1 MILKYGGSLNVV
13 HQWVQC
19 QYPHLERYELRNS
32 VPEDVNPYDCVP
44 KIIYAIDEN
53 SMLIHIKGFW
63 WSDERVCRSFPPVIK
78 PRAVAVKAP
87 VAFFA
92 LPWSSNRYVQMHMNL
107 KYDAE
112 HPSFCVLFIIAH
124 YEPQLVSKATLRSIF
139 LHRIGE
145 TLQSGHSDDAIHNW
159 LLQEGCNLW
168 PRLDRP
174 TIADLRRFA
183 HEDVEPTLWYRCHLF
198 DVPCDIADQLELYEG
213 GYVHVPRKYMG
224 HVIWLRMERN
234 LPEKPPKGHPHIVE
248 FFIRQLKHAKA
259 QETQKAMNDVDIED
273 FPPCLQNIIAAKAFP
288 KDQDRTA
295 LVRTLKKAGKPLSFV
310 RDIFE
315 AKQENA
321 KLRWD
326 YEAQYNYDYAPP
338 RCEAVNCP
346 LKHDKQA
353 CRTLYLSKYGD
364 VKDKDKLL
372 YGPIT
377 WFDWHQLRRSI
388 LSKVVE

>member
-44 KIIYAIDEN
+44 KIIYAIDET
-53 SMLIHIKGFW
+53 SKLVHIKGFW
-63 WSDERVCRSFPPVIK
+63 WSDERLCRSFPPVIK
-78 PRAVAVKAP
+78 PRATVNKKP
-87 VAFFA
+87 VAFFVIQDM
-92 LPWSSNRYVQMHMNL
+92 NVQMHMKLQYN
-107 KYDAE
+107 AE
-112 HPSFCVLFIIAH
+112 HPTFWVLFIIAH
-124 YEPQLVSKATLRSIF
+124 FEPQLVSKATLRNVF
-139 LHRIGE
+139 LQRIGE
-145 TLQSGHSDDAIHNW
+145 TLQSGHSDDAIHEW
-159 LLQEGCNLW
+159 LKSEGFKAW
-168 PRLDRP
+168 PRLDKC
-174 TIADLRRFA
+174 TIADLRRFP
-183 HEDVEPTLWYRCHLF
+183 HEDLEPTLWYRCHLF

-224 HVIWLRMERN
+224 HVIWLFLERA
-234 LPEKPPKGHPHIVE
+234 LPDKPKKAHHHVVE
-248 FFIRQLKHAKA
+248 YFIRQLKHLKA

-273 FPPCLQNIIAAKAFP
+273 FPPCLQSIIAAKAFP
-288 KDQDRTA
+288 KDQDRTV